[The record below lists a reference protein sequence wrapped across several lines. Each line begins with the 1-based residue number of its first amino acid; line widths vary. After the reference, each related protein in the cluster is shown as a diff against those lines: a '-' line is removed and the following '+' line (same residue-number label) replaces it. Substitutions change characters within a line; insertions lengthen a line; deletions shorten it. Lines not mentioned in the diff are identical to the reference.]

1 MTKKIIIGLF
11 GISLLIINVN
21 AQKNLKIGHIDSQAL
36 LMSMPEMDT
45 VQQKLKKLAQDYD
58 STLEELQVELNKK
71 FEKYQKEYSTLT
83 DLVRATREAE
93 LNELNERLQ
102 NFRMQAEKD
111 LANKQIELLKPV
123 QEKAKKAIEEVAKEN
138 GFTYIFDI
146 SPNVGAIIYASPDT
160 ENILPLV
167 KKKLGL
173 K

>member
-1 MTKKIIIGLF
+1 MIKRLIIGIF
-11 GISLLIINVN
+11 GLSLILLNVN
-21 AQKNLKIGHIDSQAL
+21 AQKTIKIGHIDSQAL
-36 LMSMPEMDT
+36 LMSMPEMDS

-71 FEKYQKEYSTLT
+71 FEKYQKEYSTMT
-83 DLVRATREAE
+83 DLIRATREAE

-111 LANKQIELLKPV
+111 LANKQIELLRPI

-146 SPNVGAIIYASPDT
+146 SPNVGAIIYAAPET